1 MDNCL
6 NFTSGER
13 GISDGEGE
21 EFIPSAYQ
29 EDFDNELEQTSE
41 GSSDTEAN
49 EKEDSGD
56 FIGFNL

>member
-6 NFTSGER
+6 SFTSGER

-21 EFIPSAYQ
+21 EFLPSAHQ
-29 EDFDNELEQTSE
+29 DDFDNEMEQISE
-41 GSSDTEAN
+41 GSFDEEAN

-56 FIGFNL
+56 FIRFNL